1 MSNVMKLTQKQQDN
15 LPDWAIYGADNQGG
29 VVVVDGDKA
38 YAEILKAL
46 GLTTNQDSAEVARKW
61 VQEILCRRLFKYGL
75 ANVDGNPVASGL
87 DYNQMASMRAEIP
100 GTSKVLEGFLRVRFV
115 GEKYKLAGLKK
126 TRTTL
131 AKKWRSFTPKLLAA
145 GLV

>member
-15 LPDWAIYGADNQGG
+15 LPDWASYSADNQGG

-38 YAEILKAL
+38 YAVIIAAL
-46 GLTTNQDSAEVARKW
+46 GLRTNQDSAEVARKW
-61 VQEILCRRLFKYGL
+61 VQEILCRRLFTYGL
-75 ANVDGNPVASGL
+75 ADGNGAAVASAL
-87 DYNQMASMRAEIP
+87 DYNQMAAMRAEMP
-100 GTSKVLEGFLRVRFV
+100 GTSKVMEGFLRVRFV
-115 GEKYKLAGLKK
+115 GEKYKLAGLTK
-126 TRTTL
+126 TRTEL